1 MRIAFDARYLSHG
14 LVGGVHTYTAN
25 VLRNLLALDTSNEY
39 VLWADRKCPFELS
52 NLPPNAELRLLP
64 WQNGL
69 SSARNDRLIGTAMIR
84 AGADVAH
91 FPANVGLAPVWLPRV
106 ITLHDA
112 INVLPLTEIIRGHKK
127 DLRTIAMM
135 SYLHTQT
142 RRSLVGDPLVL
153 TVSEHARRE
162 ILRHTALAAER
173 VRVVYSAPEER
184 FRRLADDEI
193 AAFGQSL
200 GVRMRVIAADAIKNP
215 LAVLDAYRAL
225 PGELRSETSLVF
237 FSRRQP
243 ESAVVASA
251 ADGESRLL
259 LQPSSDDLVRL
270 FNLASVFVFPSWYEG
285 FGLPVLEA
293 MACGAPVITSD
304 RGSLPEVA
312 GPAGL
317 VVAADD
323 RRGLNVAL
331 ERVLSDPQRAETMRR
346 AGLAWSAKF
355 SWEATA
361 RGVLAAYDD
370 AYRISQRG
378 VVPARLVAA

>member
-25 VLRNLLALDTSNEY
+25 VLRNLLAVDTTNHY
-39 VLWADRKCPFELS
+39 VLWADRKRPFELS
-52 NLPPNAELRLLP
+52 NLPANAELRLLP
-64 WQNGL
+64 WQSGF
-69 SSARNDRLIGTAMIR
+69 SSVRNDRLIGTAMVR

-91 FPANVGLAPVWLPRV
+91 FPANVGLAPAWLPRV

-127 DLRTIAMM
+127 DLRTIATM
-135 SYLHTQT
+135 SYLHAQT

-162 ILRHTALAAER
+162 ILRHTALAPER
-173 VRVVYSAPEER
+173 VRVVYSAPEAR
-184 FRRLADDEI
+184 FRRLADDET

-200 GVRMRVIAADAIKNP
+200 GVRKRVIAADAIKNP
-215 LAVLDAYRAL
+215 LAVLAAYRAL
-225 PGELRSETSLVF
+225 PDELRSETSLVF

-243 ESAVVASA
+243 ESAVVTSA
-251 ADGESRLL
+251 ADGESLLL

-270 FNLASVFVFPSWYEG
+270 FNLADVFVFPSWYEG

-293 MACGAPVITSD
+293 MACGAPVITSE

-312 GPAGL
+312 GPAGI

-323 RRGLNVAL
+323 MRGLTMAL
-331 ERVLSDPQRAETMRR
+331 GRVLSDPERAQTMRR
-346 AGLAWSAKF
+346 AGLAWSARF
-355 SWEATA
+355 TWDATA
-361 RGVLAAYDD
+361 RGVMAAYED
-370 AYRISQRG
+370 AYRLSQPG
-378 VVPARLVAA
+378 VAPVRLVAA